1 MPRQRRRTGRGSRGR
16 GVVKNVS
23 ATRVVASTVG
33 ALVGLAGIEHGIFEI
48 LQGNVATG
56 GFMID
61 AIGPAQKLWAYGGE
75 AAVTIVPNFLVTGI
89 LAVIVGLGVTVWA
102 AAFVHRQRGGLVLLL
117 LSALLF
123 VVGGGFAPPIFLGIP
138 AGLTATRIGKPLR
151 FWRRVLRG
159 GTSRFLSK
167 TWLGILIAFVLC
179 FVISV
184 EIIIFGWPLTAFLD
198 AEAALGALTGFAFG
212 YLGLMLL
219 SIVAAFT
226 HDVEQRADRGNSYG

>member
-1 MPRQRRRTGRGSRGR
+1 VRD
-16 GVVKNVS
+16 VS

-33 ALVGLAGIEHGIFEI
+33 VLVGLAGVEHGIFEI
-48 LQGNVATG
+48 LQGNVAPE

-61 AIGPAQKLWAYGGE
+61 AIGPAQKLWEHGGE
-75 AAVTIVPNFLVTGI
+75 AAVTIVPNFLATGV

-102 AAFVHRQRGGLVLLL
+102 AGFLQKRFAPGVLML
-117 LSALLF
+117 LSTVLWL
-123 VVGGGFAPPIFLGIP
+123 VGGGFAPPIFFGVP
-138 AGLTATRIGKPLR
+138 ASLTATQVGKPLG
-151 FWRRVLRG
+151 FWRRTLQG
-159 GTSRFLSK
+159 GVRRFLSK

-198 AEAALGALTGFAFG
+198 AEATLGTLTGFAFS

-219 SIVAAFT
+219 SIVAAFA
-226 HDVEQRADRGNSYG
+226 HDIEHWADRTTSHG

>member
-1 MPRQRRRTGRGSRGR
+1 M

-48 LQGNVATG
+48 LQGNVATA

-61 AIGPAQKLWAYGGE
+61 AIGPAQKLWEYGGE
-75 AAVTIVPNFLVTGI
+75 AAVTIVPNFLATGI
-89 LAVIVGLGVTVWA
+89 LAVLVGLGVTVWA
-102 AAFVHRQRGGLVLLL
+102 VGFLQTRYGSGALML
-117 LSALLF
+117 LSTLLWL
-123 VVGGGFAPPIFLGIP
+123 VGGGFAPPIFLGIP
-138 AGLTATRIGKPLR
+138 ASLTATRIGKPLR
-151 FWRRVLRG
+151 FWRRILRG
-159 GTSRFLSK
+159 GVRRFLSK

-184 EIIIFGWPLTAFLD
+184 EIIILGWPLTAFLD

-219 SIVAAFT
+219 SIVAAFA
-226 HDVEQRADRGNSYG
+226 HDIEQPVDTGTSYR